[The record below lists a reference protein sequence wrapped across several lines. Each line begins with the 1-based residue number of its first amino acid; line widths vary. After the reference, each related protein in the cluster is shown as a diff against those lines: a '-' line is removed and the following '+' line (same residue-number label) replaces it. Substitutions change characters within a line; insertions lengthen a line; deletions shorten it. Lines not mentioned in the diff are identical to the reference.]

1 MDQEKVDLM
10 LVVGDPISSNS
21 NKLASVG
28 TKSKGVTSYLIQGV
42 EDIQIEWLKPIDS
55 VSVTSGASTPTVV
68 TEEVIS
74 YLKQFNKNDP
84 KTWDHSSKISLS
96 DIL

>member
-1 MDQEKVDLM
+1 M
-10 LVVGDPISSNS
+10 SSNS

-28 TKSKGVTSYLIQGV
+28 KKSKGINSHLIRGV
-42 EDIQIEWLKPIDS
+42 EDIDTNWLKDIDS
-55 VSVTSGASTPTVV
+55 VSVTSGASTPTIV
-68 TEEVIS
+68 TEEVIT

-84 KTWDHSSKISLS
+84 KTWDHANKTELS